1 VRRELLKRV
10 VEFESFTNCWE
21 KDQYKARGLVSEIR
35 NIVNV
40 KDTFTRMKQEKENLQ
55 AKHSEDYNK
64 KIEEIK
70 LRTERIEATKKEFN
84 NLFSITNPQ
93 ERGKNLERVLN
104 SLFSIYGILVRE
116 AFTRKGNNGEGI
128 IEQIDGVI
136 EIDNQIY
143 LVEMKW
149 KKDKIGS
156 EDIFS
161 HLGRIYHRTSAQGIF
176 ISASG
181 FADSGITAA
190 KEALVNK
197 AILVLTDLEEFITIL
212 DNDKELTQYFKAKIR
227 KAIIDK
233 EPYSKP

>member
-1 VRRELLKRV
+1 
-10 VEFESFTNCWE
+10 
-21 KDQYKARGLVSEIR
+21 
-35 NIVNV
+35 
-40 KDTFTRMKQEKENLQ
+40 
-55 AKHSEDYNK
+55 
-64 KIEEIK
+64 
-70 LRTERIEATKKEFN
+70 
-84 NLFSITNPQ
+84 
-93 ERGKNLERVLN
+93 LN

-116 AFTRKGNNGEGI
+116 TFTRKGDNGEGI

-156 EDIFS
+156 EDIFA

-181 FADSGITAA
+181 FADSGIIAS

-197 AILVLTDLEEFITIL
+197 AILVLTDLEEFIYVLEGIVEINYGKNTYIL
-212 DNDKELTQYFKAKIR
+212 EEGDSIYYDSIVAHHVHAGAGSTAKIL
-227 KAIIDK
+227 AVVYT
-233 EPYSKP
+233 PY